1 MASLSIQVKHQQGP
15 EGGGDEEKTMGTREM
30 GLWSPVGARGKAGE
44 GGGEHTK
51 ESKYKVTHGK
61 GKRTFC
67 KVGLGLPYG
76 KGT

>member
-1 MASLSIQVKHQQGP
+1 MKRKPWEP
-15 EGGGDEEKTMGTREM
+15 ERWGCGA
-30 GLWSPVGARGKAGE
+30 LWEPGARRGRGE